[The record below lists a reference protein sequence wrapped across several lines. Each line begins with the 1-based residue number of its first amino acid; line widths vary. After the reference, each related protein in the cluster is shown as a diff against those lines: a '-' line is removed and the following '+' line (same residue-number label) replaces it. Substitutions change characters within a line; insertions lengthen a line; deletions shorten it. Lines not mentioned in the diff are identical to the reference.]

1 MATLTSDSTAAET
14 TAPGGTIS
22 PGTVLGLKLRKTV
35 LAFEKNPMTATREIR
50 EYSEKFPNEFL
61 ESSVGVLLDT
71 VDTPGGIYLL
81 KMLLAHGSLISLIC
95 SPFHLRKD
103 QAHLLVERSK
113 RLDPFF
119 EVKLFRQAADEVERG
134 CERNAE
140 ISMRALDLLAIT
152 ARSAHQIPVV
162 KKLLQH
168 PNAKVR
174 SRAATLMA
182 KITRELDWAPDS
194 LHDAEARVRANALE
208 AFWGP
213 GVPQNLTPLL
223 WQALSDTDNRVV
235 GNALLALYRQG
246 DHRTIC
252 LMLEM
257 ATDPVEKFRATAVW
271 LLGQTAKRDLLP
283 QVQQMVRDSSPMVR
297 RAAVRAARNLNA
309 IPLPVKPPTADSGD
323 STAANDNTKTVE
335 TVDKSEASSRL
346 KLLLEKSEKVPA
358 ADSTSAPHKPGDKNR
373 PDLASKR
380 HSSTSRR

>member
-1 MATLTSDSTAAET
+1 MATMTSDTTATETAASAE
-14 TAPGGTIS
+14 APSIGT
-22 PGTVLGLKLRKTV
+22 LLRLKLRNTV
-35 LAFEKNPMTATREIR
+35 LNFEKNPMTATREIR
-50 EYSEKFPNEFL
+50 EYSEFFPDEFL
-61 ESSVGVLLDT
+61 ESSVAVLLD
-71 VDTPGGIYLL
+71 VMDTPGGTYLL
-81 KMLLAHGSLISLIC
+81 KTLLAHGLLVSIIC

-134 CERNAE
+134 WEPNTE

-168 PNAKVR
+168 PNPKVR

-182 KITRELDWAPDS
+182 KITRELDWVAD
-194 LHDAEARVRANALE
+194 LLDDDEARVRANALE
-208 AFWGP
+208 ACWTP
-213 GVPQNLTPLL
+213 GVSSNLTPLL
-223 WQALSDTDNRVV
+223 WEALSDSDNRVI

-271 LLGQTAKRDLLP
+271 LLGQTAQRDLLP
-283 QVQQMVRDSSPMVR
+283 QVQVLVRDPSPMVR

-309 IPLPVKPPTADSGD
+309 VPVIIKVPNTSNPANPQKTHSSAVPGANS
-323 STAANDNTKTVE
+323 AAQKRD
-335 TVDKSEASSRL
+335 ASARL
-346 KLLLEKSEKVPA
+346 KLLLDKPDKPHPS
-358 ADSTSAPHKPGDKNR
+358 DSGDALNGPKPGDENR
-373 PDLASKR
+373 ESEP
-380 HSSTSRR
+380 